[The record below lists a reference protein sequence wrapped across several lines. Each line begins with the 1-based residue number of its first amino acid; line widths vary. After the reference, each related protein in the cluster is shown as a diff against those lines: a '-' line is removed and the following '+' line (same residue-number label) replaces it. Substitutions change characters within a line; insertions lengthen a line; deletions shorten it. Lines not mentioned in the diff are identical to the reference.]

1 MPADIT
7 RILKLKAEKR
17 DKAAR
22 MHDLLDKAQLEK
34 RDMSRREKAQFDDL
48 EIEVGRLDREIR
60 QGGGDFDPRFAQGT
74 PRLGADPDRSGVVLQ
89 PEQRMSDWLREHRAE
104 GRGPN
109 YRSELSDEEL
119 SQLSVG
125 RLVRGMVTS
134 KWDGADGE
142 HRALTEGT
150 NSAGGF
156 LTPEPLAAR
165 FIDRVRNASRVMQA
179 GAQTV
184 PMTSDTL
191 AIARM
196 TSGATV
202 AWKSEGNPITP
213 SDMVFDRVTFTART
227 LPILVKLSRELFEDM
242 QPEAA
247 AGIEREIAAA
257 LALELDR
264 GCLRGSGTPPEVKG
278 VRNQSGITVTSLGAN
293 GASLVW
299 DNVLDGVAA
308 VRNLNLDPNAV
319 LMSSRT
325 QNALAKLKLT
335 TGDYISSPLVPVG
348 ISQLVTNQIPNN
360 LTVGTSNDCSEV
372 YIGDWSQLMVG
383 LRADLR
389 FQIQVLTERYADTLE
404 VGLLTY
410 LRADVQ
416 LQHPEGF
423 TVLTGVRP

>member
-1 MPADIT
+1 
-7 RILKLKAEKR
+7 
-17 DKAAR
+17 
-22 MHDLLDKAQLEK
+22 
-34 RDMSRREKAQFDDL
+34 
-48 EIEVGRLDREIR
+48 
-60 QGGGDFDPRFAQGT
+60 
-74 PRLGADPDRSGVVLQ
+74 
-89 PEQRMSDWLREHRAE
+89 
-104 GRGPN
+104 
-109 YRSELSDEEL
+109 
-119 SQLSVG
+119 
-125 RLVRGMVTS
+125 
-134 KWDGADGE
+134 
-142 HRALTEGT
+142 
-150 NSAGGF
+150 
-156 LTPEPLAAR
+156 
-165 FIDRVRNASRVMQA
+165 
-179 GAQTV
+179 V

-191 AIARM
+191 NIARM
-196 TSGATV
+196 TGGATV
-202 AWKSEGNPITP
+202 AWKAEGNAITP
-213 SDMVFDRVTFTART
+213 SDMVFDRVAFTART
-227 LPILVKLSRELFEDM
+227 LPILVRLSRELFDDM

-278 VRNQSGITVTSLGAN
+278 VRNQSGVTVTSLGVN

-299 DNVLDGVAA
+299 DHVLDGVAA

-335 TGDYISSPLVPVG
+335 TGEYIPSPLVPAG

-372 YIGDWSQLMVG
+372 YCGDWSQLLVG
-383 LRADLR
+383 LRTDLR
-389 FQIQVLTERYADTLE
+389 FQIQVLTERFADTLE